1 MTSGEP
7 PARREPS
14 VAAVF
19 VTFNR
24 SALLRDTLTALA
36 GSTRPVDEVVV
47 VDNASTDDT
56 AEMLA
61 AEFPKVRHV
70 RLASN
75 TGAAGG
81 FAEGLRVA
89 EAAGHDW
96 IWLFNDDDHPLPGA
110 LAAMLDRMS
119 ELPQRTAMFASWLV
133 DDTGAVARLG
143 SGWRNRRL
151 PLVEPPADGRPYPVD
166 VLIFAGALVNAAAVR
181 ELGLPR
187 AEYFMMWEEME
198 YCIRARRAGWAV
210 YILPEPLVATLHVG
224 AASAPPWRLYYQS
237 RNHLAMALEHR
248 SVPEVWHWAVRQ
260 AKFTAVTLT
269 RQDRK
274 LARTRARSLGAWHAI
289 RGKTGRTVTPN

>member
-1 MTSGEP
+1 MTASP
-7 PARREPS
+7 T

-19 VTFNR
+19 VTYNR
-24 SALLRDTLTALA
+24 AALLRDSLTALA
-36 GSTRPVDEVVV
+36 KSTRPVDEVIV
-47 VDNASTDDT
+47 VDNASSDDT
-56 AEMLA
+56 AAMLA
-61 AEFPKVRHV
+61 SEFPEVVHV
-70 RLASN
+70 ALASN

-81 FAEGLRVA
+81 FAAGLRTA
-89 EAAGHDW
+89 ESRGHAW
-96 IWLFNDDDHPLPGA
+96 AWLFNDDDHPRPEALGTMLQCLP
-110 LAAMLDRMS
+110 

-133 DDTGAVARLG
+133 EDTGKVARLG

-151 PLVEPPADGRPYPVD
+151 PLVDPPADGRPYPVD
-166 VLIFAGALVNAAAVR
+166 LLIFAGAMINTTAVR
-181 ELGLPR
+181 EIGLPK

-210 YILPEPLVATLHVG
+210 YILPEPLVETLHVG

-260 AKFTAVTLT
+260 AKFTAVTVA

-274 LARTRARSLGAWHAI
+274 VERTRARALGAWHAV
-289 RGKTGRTVTPN
+289 RGKTGRTVQPS

>member
-1 MTSGEP
+1 MTTPDET
-7 PARREPS
+7 PS

-19 VTFNR
+19 VTYNR
-24 SALLRDTLTALA
+24 SDLLRDTLTALA
-36 GSTRPVDEVVV
+36 KSTRPVDEVIV
-47 VDNASTDDT
+47 VDNASSDGT

-61 AEFPKVRHV
+61 AEFPDVTHLP
-70 RLASN
+70 LASN

-81 FAEGLRVA
+81 FAAGLRAA
-89 EAAGHDW
+89 EAHGHDW
-96 IWLFNDDDHPLPGA
+96 AWLFNDDDHPLPEA
-110 LAAMLDRMS
+110 LETMLGRLP
-119 ELPQRTAMFASWLV
+119 ELPRRTAMFASWLI

-151 PLVEPPADGRPYPVD
+151 PLVEPPADRSPYPVD
-166 VLIFAGALVNAAAVR
+166 VLIFAGALVNTAAVR
-181 ELGLPR
+181 ELGLPK

-224 AASAPPWRLYYQS
+224 AATAPPWRLYYQS

-248 SVPEVWHWAVRQ
+248 SAPEVWHWAVRQ
-260 AKFTAVTLT
+260 AKFTAVTLA

-274 LARTRARSLGAWHAI
+274 FTRTRARSLGAWHAL
-289 RGKTGRTVTPN
+289 RGRTGRTVPPG